1 MRFPNHYYLLLSDH
15 YNGRYGGKYDWGVGL
30 GDDLGE
36 VRWKIVVD
44 DVKGGGYYP
53 KGVQLSPLNEL
64 SDELS
69 CGLIGRVVVEICGDR
84 RIWIVVAVEE

>member
-1 MRFPNHYYLLLSDH
+1 MI
-15 YNGRYGGKYDWGVGL
+15 GVGWF
-30 GDDLGE
+30 GGSFDE

-44 DVKGGGYYP
+44 DVKGGGGYL

-69 CGLIGRVVVEICGDR
+69 CGLMWRVVVEIL
-84 RIWIVVAVEE
+84 E